1 MGRIGSGVW
10 DAASFQIVALR
21 ILLHFAVV
29 TTVAIL
35 GRVLFRDAVANIGV
49 LSLTLTI
56 GLLTLTLTLTFTLTI
71 NLTLT
76 QNNSL
81 TIAPESKR

>member
-49 LSLTLTI
+49 LSLTLTLI
-56 GLLTLTLTLTFTLTI
+56 GLLTLT
-71 NLTLT
+71 
-76 QNNSL
+76 Q
-81 TIAPESKR
+81 P

>member
-1 MGRIGSGVW
+1 VGRIGSGVW

-49 LSLTLTI
+49 LSLSFSDSNPNRSTNPNPYSN
-56 GLLTLTLTLTFTLTI
+56 FYP
-71 NLTLT
+71 NHKP
-76 QNNSL
+76 NSN
-81 TIAPESKR
+81 PK